1 MEKLVFVLRHAD
13 SAATEAWCAALR
25 TTVAARLVELAVAGV
40 TVYVRDSAVQD
51 ALMRMTTMD
60 PPIAAVVTV
69 WVEQSYG
76 PEATAAAEVLGEVA
90 AAVHGYLVT
99 ESVPLRLDDSIPA
112 RTEGFGNLAFLRRP
126 AELTHGEW
134 LRRWQGQHTT
144 VAIETQATFGYTQ
157 NVVVRAITQDA
168 PGIDAI
174 VEEQFPAAALTDPLT
189 WYGAR
194 DAAEFQDRVGRM
206 LASVA
211 RIGADRDLDTVSVSR
226 YPVRHPFAA
235 PNSAGAQPKSDTETR

>member
-13 SAATEAWCAALR
+13 RDATESWCEALR
-25 TTVAARLVELAVAGV
+25 TTVAERLVELGVAGV

-51 ALMRMTTMD
+51 ALMRYATMD

-76 PEATAAAEVLGEVA
+76 PEATAAASILGEVA

-99 ESVPLRLDDSIPA
+99 ESVPLRLDDSNPV

-126 AELTHGEW
+126 AELTPQEW
-134 LRRWQGQHTT
+134 LQRWQGQHTG
-144 VAIETQATFGYTQ
+144 VAIETQSTFGYTQ
-157 NVVVRAITQDA
+157 NVVVRAVTPDA
-168 PGIDAI
+168 PAIDAI
-174 VEEQFPAAALTDPLT
+174 VEEQFPAAALTDPMV

-211 RIGADRDLDTVSVSR
+211 RIGADRDLDTVSASR
-226 YPVRHPFAA
+226 YPVRYPFVV
-235 PNSAGAQPKSDTETR
+235 PNSVAAQQNSGA

>member
-1 MEKLVFVLRHAD
+1 MEKLVFVLRHTD
-13 SAATEAWCAALR
+13 SDATESWCTALR
-25 TTVAARLVELAVAGV
+25 TTVADRLVELGAAGV
-40 TVYVRDSAVQD
+40 TVYVRDAAVHG
-51 ALMRMTTMD
+51 ALMRYATMD

-76 PEATAAAEVLGEVA
+76 AEAAADILGEVS

-126 AELTHGEW
+126 AELTPEEW
-134 LRRWQGQHTT
+134 LSRWQGQHTA
-144 VAIETQATFGYTQ
+144 VAVETQSTFGYTQ
-157 NVVVRAITQDA
+157 NVVVRAITPDA
-168 PGIDAI
+168 PVIDAI
-174 VEEQFPAAALTDPLT
+174 VEEQFPAAALTDPMV

-206 LASVA
+206 MASVA
-211 RIGADRDLDTVSVSR
+211 RIGADRNLDTVSVSR
-226 YPVRHPFAA
+226 YPVRNPFVVTNPAA
-235 PNSAGAQPKSDTETR
+235 VQKNTGA